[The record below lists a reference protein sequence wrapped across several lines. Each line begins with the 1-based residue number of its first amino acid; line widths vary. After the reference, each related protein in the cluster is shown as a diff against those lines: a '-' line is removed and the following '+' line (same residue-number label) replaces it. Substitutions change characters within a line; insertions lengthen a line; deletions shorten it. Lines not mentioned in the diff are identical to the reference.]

1 MIYLL
6 TAFLLPPGGSSTVQC
21 STIQYSAVY
30 STVQCSAVQYSTV
43 QYSTHLHTK
52 LIERRMLTDVSE
64 KRIASILKIQQAE
77 KTA

>member
-30 STVQCSAVQYSTV
+30 STVQCSAVQYST
-43 QYSTHLHTK
+43 HLHTK